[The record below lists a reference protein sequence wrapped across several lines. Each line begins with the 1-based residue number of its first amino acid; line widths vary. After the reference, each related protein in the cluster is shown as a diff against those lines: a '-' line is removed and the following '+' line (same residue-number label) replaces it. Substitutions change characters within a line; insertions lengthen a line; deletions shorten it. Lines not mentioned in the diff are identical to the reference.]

1 MVFRASLRAAL
12 LVTSL
17 AVAGLAIYLLFAGAP
32 PRRTQA
38 EIPRAISI
46 ARTTARP
53 EGGPLVAIR
62 PRLASTDPAS
72 MHDWL
77 VEITDPAGAP
87 VSGCQV
93 TFAASMPEHGHGL
106 PTEPRVL
113 GEESKGRYRVGG
125 VRFSMPGYWVV
136 TVKLWGCGAP
146 QRVDFDV
153 RF

>member
-1 MVFRASLRAAL
+1 MVFRPSLRWAL

-17 AVAGLAIYLLFAGAP
+17 AVAGLATYLLFAGAP
-32 PRRTQA
+32 PRLPRA
-38 EIPRAISI
+38 RIPSAISI

-53 EGGPLVAIR
+53 EGGHLVAGR

-72 MHDWL
+72 LHDWL
-77 VEITDPAGAP
+77 VEVTDQAGAP
-87 VSGCQV
+87 VSGCRL
-93 TFAASMPEHGHGL
+93 TFAASMPEHGHGV

-113 GEESKGRYRVGG
+113 GEEGKGRYLVGG
-125 VRFSMPGYWVV
+125 VRFSMPGTWVV